1 MNLTEKAAYLKG
13 LADGLGL
20 ADSSQDKVLKAVIDM
35 LGDLAESVEGLDGE
49 MEAVC
54 EELDEIEEDLYSD
67 DEDEDDE
74 EEEDED
80 EYYDDEDD
88 ETEVEYELTCP
99 KCGATV
105 VVDEDTL
112 LNDKIFCGECH
123 QPIDIQIIDEDAED
137 EE

>member
-67 DEDEDDE
+67 DDDDDFEYDDDDDDDYDDDDE
-74 EEEDED
+74 F
-80 EYYDDEDD
+80 DDFE
-88 ETEVEYELTCP
+88 
-99 KCGATV
+99 
-105 VVDEDTL
+105 
-112 LNDKIFCGECH
+112 
-123 QPIDIQIIDEDAED
+123 
-137 EE
+137 

>member
-20 ADSSQDKVLKAVIDM
+20 ADSSQDKMMKAVIDL

-54 EELDEIEEDLYSD
+54 EELDEIEEDLYG
-67 DEDEDDE
+67 DEDEDDDFYDDDD
-74 EEEDED
+74 EEEDGEYED
-80 EYYDDEDD
+80 A
-88 ETEVEYELTCP
+88 EVEYELTCP

-112 LNDKIFCGECH
+112 MNQNIYCGQCH
-123 QPIDIQIIDEDAED
+123 EPINIEIVDEDADD

>member
-20 ADSSQDKVLKAVIDM
+20 ADTAQDKVLKVVIDM
-35 LGDLAESVEGLDGE
+35 LGDLAESVEGLDTE

-67 DEDEDDE
+67 DDDDDDFEDFYAED
-74 EEEDED
+74 EEDEGD
-80 EYYDDEDD
+80 EEA
-88 ETEVEYELTCP
+88 EIEYELTCP

-112 LNDKIFCGECH
+112 FNQEIYCGECH
-123 QPIDIQIIDEDAED
+123 APIEVQIIDEDADNE
-137 EE
+137 

>member
-1 MNLTEKAAYLKG
+1 MNLTEKAADLKG

-67 DEDEDDE
+67 DDDDDFEYDDDDDDE
-74 EEEDED
+74 EDGDYEDAEI
-80 EYYDDEDD
+80 
-88 ETEVEYELTCP
+88 EYELTCP

-112 LNDKIFCGECH
+112 FNQQVYCGQCH
-123 QPIDIQIIDEDAED
+123 EPIQVEIVDEDADKE
-137 EE
+137 

>member
-20 ADSSQDKVLKAVIDM
+20 ADSSQDKMMKAVIDL

-54 EELDEIEEDLYSD
+54 EELDEIEEDLYG
-67 DEDEDDE
+67 DEDEDDDFYDDDD
-74 EEEDED
+74 EEEDGEYED
-80 EYYDDEDD
+80 A
-88 ETEVEYELTCP
+88 EVEYELTCP

-112 LNDKIFCGECH
+112 MNQNIYCGQCH
-123 QPIDIQIIDEDAED
+123 EPINIEIVDEDAGD

>member
-20 ADSSQDKVLKAVIDM
+20 ADSSQDKVLKVVIDM

-54 EELDEIEEDLYSD
+54 EELDEIEEDLYSVDEDDFD
-67 DEDEDDE
+67 DEYEDDE
-74 EEEDED
+74 ESDE
-80 EYYDDEDD
+80 D

-112 LNDKIFCGECH
+112 LNQQVYCGQCH
-123 QPIDIQIIDEDAED
+123 EPIEIEFVDEDEQ
-137 EE
+137 

>member
-20 ADSSQDKVLKAVIDM
+20 ADSSQDKMMKAVIDLM
-35 LGDLAESVEGLDGE
+35 GDLAESVEGLDGE

-54 EELDEIEEDLYSD
+54 EELDEIEEDLYG
-67 DEDEDDE
+67 DEDEDDDFYDDDD
-74 EEEDED
+74 EEEDGEYED
-80 EYYDDEDD
+80 A
-88 ETEVEYELTCP
+88 EVEYELTCP

-112 LNDKIFCGECH
+112 MNQNIYCGQCH
-123 QPIDIQIIDEDAED
+123 EPINIEIVDEDAGD

>member
-20 ADSSQDKVLKAVIDM
+20 ADSSQDKVLKVVIDM
-35 LGDLAESVEGLDGE
+35 LGDLSEAVEGLDGE

-67 DEDEDDE
+67 DDDDDDFEYEDD
-74 EEEDED
+74 EDED
-80 EYYDDEDD
+80 EGEYEDA
-88 ETEVEYELTCP
+88 EVEYELTCP

-112 LNDKIFCGECH
+112 FNQQVYCGQCH
-123 QPIDIQIIDEDAED
+123 EPISVEVVDEDAD

>member
-13 LADGLGL
+13 LAEGLGL
-20 ADSSQDKVLKAVIDM
+20 ADSSQDKVLKVVIDM

-54 EELDEIEEDLYSD
+54 EELDEIEEDLYSEDEEDFD
-67 DEDEDDE
+67 DEY
-74 EEEDED
+74 EDED
-80 EYYDDEDD
+80 EEADED

-112 LNDKIFCGECH
+112 LNQQVYCGQCH
-123 QPIDIQIIDEDAED
+123 EPIEIEFVDEDKQ
-137 EE
+137 